1 MMKNEKPDYKI
12 DTMGGQAVIEGVMM
26 RSPQGYSIAVRK
38 ASKEIKVKSVAYRPL
53 SKRIKLLGLPFLRG
67 TVTLFEMLII
77 GIKALDFSASEWEEP
92 SVERRGKK
100 AKKPDAAL
108 SETADEKPQT
118 ETVRPGLAKES
129 KGLSIVS
136 LVLMMVLSFG
146 LAMFLVVIL
155 PNFLTS
161 YLGRLDLFGI
171 APEQQM
177 LVVEPGAGVEAETSA
192 VYQSSERSVLV
203 EEQAPFVYNL
213 IAGFFRAAI
222 IFAYVLVIS
231 LLKDIRRIFQYH
243 GAEHKTVF
251 AFEKGEELTVENV
264 RKYPIMHP
272 RCGTTFLAIVIF
284 ISIIVFSVIAK
295 VVISLYPPFTTWHF
309 FLKKGIL
316 ISLHILFMPLVAGS
330 AYEIIKYAGRHQHQ
344 LFWRVLVYPGLL
356 FQRITAK
363 EPDDEQLE
371 VAIVSLKAALAI
383 GQGTGAQTGHE
394 GNIEPGSVPGNLP

>member
-1 MMKNEKPDYKI
+1 MMKNENPEHKI

-67 TVTLFEMLII
+67 TVTLFEMLVI

-92 SVERRGKK
+92 SVERRSKK

-108 SETADEKPQT
+108 SETADEKPQS

-129 KGLSIVS
+129 KGLGIVS

-161 YLGRLDLFGI
+161 YLGRLDLFGM
-171 APEQQM
+171 APEQQV
-177 LVVEPGAGVEAETSA
+177 LVVEPDVGVEAETSA

-295 VVISLYPPFTTWHF
+295 VV
-309 FLKKGIL
+309 
-316 ISLHILFMPLVAGS
+316 MPRL
-330 AYEIIKYAGRHQHQ
+330 
-344 LFWRVLVYPGLL
+344 
-356 FQRITAK
+356 
-363 EPDDEQLE
+363 
-371 VAIVSLKAALAI
+371 
-383 GQGTGAQTGHE
+383 
-394 GNIEPGSVPGNLP
+394 

>member
-1 MMKNEKPDYKI
+1 MKKNEKLDSKI

-38 ASKEIKVKSVAYRPL
+38 ASEEIKVKSVAYRPL

-77 GIKALDFSASEWEEP
+77 GIKALDFSASEWEEA
-92 SVERRGKK
+92 SAKQKDKK
-100 AKKPDAAL
+100 AKEPDSAQ
-108 SETADEKPQT
+108 SKTTDETPQT
-118 ETVRPGLAKES
+118 EARPSGPSKES
-129 KGLSIVS
+129 KGLSVAG

-146 LAMFLVVIL
+146 LAMFLVVVL

-161 YLGRLDLFGI
+161 YLGRVDLFG
-171 APEQQM
+171 ASPEQQV
-177 LVVEPGAGVEAETSA
+177 LVVEPDLGLEAETPT
-192 VYQSSERSVLV
+192 VYQSSERSALV
-203 EEQAPFVYNL
+203 EEQSPLIYNL
-213 IAGFFRAAI
+213 IAGVFRASI

-264 RKYPIMHP
+264 KKYSTMHP

-284 ISIIVFSVIAK
+284 ISIIVFSAIAWI
-295 VVISLYPPFTTWHF
+295 VISLYPPFTTWN
-309 FLKKGIL
+309 FLVKKGIL

-330 AYEIIKYAGRHQHQ
+330 AYEIIKYAGRHQNQ
-344 LFWRVLVYPGLL
+344 WFWRGLVYPGLL
-356 FQRITAK
+356 FQRITTK
-363 EPDDEQLE
+363 EPDDKQLE
-371 VAIVSLKAALAI
+371 VAIASLRATLAI
-383 GQGTGAQTGHE
+383 GQDTRSV
-394 GNIEPGSVPGNLP
+394 IEPGGES